1 MLMNTFRHEWS
12 VAMFSWRT
20 NLRAALENRIAFGL
34 QVLGMMLND
43 SAFIVVWVIFFATFG
58 TVNGWNGWDSV
69 GLLGF
74 GTITFGIAFSFF
86 GGSPWINRYVADAS
100 LDGFLLSPS
109 SVLWRVL
116 TSKMDVAALG
126 DAAFGVVLLTV
137 YAVKIHATPEMIGMM
152 VLAIIP
158 GVVITVAVNILAQLP
173 SFFVLDGDS
182 IALSIY
188 KSFLSPSLYPSA
200 LYSDAARVFYS
211 VMIPSILV
219 AGLPVEL
226 VRAHSWSLLAGI
238 WIAGAFWIIVAIA
251 AFYACLKKYE
261 SGNAIGLRSAN

>member
-1 MLMNTFRHEWS
+1 MLMNTLRHEWLI
-12 VAMFSWRT
+12 AMFSWRT

-43 SAFIVVWVIFFATFG
+43 SAFIVVWAIFFTTFG

-100 LDGFLLSPS
+100 LDGFLLAPS

-126 DAAFGVVLLTV
+126 DAAFGVVLLLV

-158 GVVITVAVNILAQLP
+158 GVAITVAMNILAQLP

-182 IALSIY
+182 IAMSVF

-200 LYSDAARVFYS
+200 LYSDAARILYTV
-211 VMIPSILV
+211 VIPSMLV
-219 AGLPVEL
+219 GGIPVEI
-226 VRAHSWSLLAGI
+226 VRSQNGMFLLGL
-238 WIAGAFWIIVAIA
+238 WIAAIIWTVLAVV
-251 AFYACLKKYE
+251 AFYLCLRKYE